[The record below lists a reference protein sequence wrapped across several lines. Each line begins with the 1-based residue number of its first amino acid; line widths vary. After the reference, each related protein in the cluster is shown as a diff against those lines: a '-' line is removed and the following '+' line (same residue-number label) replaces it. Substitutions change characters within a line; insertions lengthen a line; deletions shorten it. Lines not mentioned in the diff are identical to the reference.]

1 VAEYGVNIN
10 LRVKGQSG
18 LDRLNAKVKQLTK
31 SVDDIRQIDIMN
43 PRNTG
48 GKAGQGAR
56 NELKRYRQDMED
68 IVKSVNKAK
77 GAFGETAAQ
86 QMAVSDAL
94 EEYTNNV
101 KIGTKEHKNALA
113 ATNKQNAAIGRETIS
128 ITKNTEAQIKNNKAQ
143 AQGNKLNKFDN
154 RSTGAA
160 LKSGLISGAF
170 PLLFGQGLVGGAA
183 GFGGGFIGTK
193 MGGQMGGFAGGLV
206 ATALLQQLTTLFAKL
221 NELGGAFD
229 EINPNIDALTVSL
242 GLAGTAEAERLKFI
256 ERTQGAHVALAMATE
271 KMTKVVGQ
279 DGVESLREFAE
290 TSQLLGNSF
299 KKAMLKIQVA
309 MADLF
314 NALGKFVP
322 GAGKAQSV
330 ETGRLAQLGGAGKDP
345 FLQALIAEQK
355 KIEEELKV
363 IEKQNLNKKIRQEA
377 LGPFSFGS
385 GGLFPSQITETAEKQ
400 VNDQENKVNLQLRLD
415 SLSKEI
421 DLRTENFAQIG
432 KGVELDQRRQNILEE
447 GLKSITDQNTFLQNQ
462 LVLGKQGAE
471 IEKLKAEMANK
482 MKIAVEDLKPLQ
494 VKQIEDAVKLR
505 DQLTKLNDL
514 YAGIASTIETGLVD
528 AIESAIQGTR
538 TLGDVA
544 RSVFTQIQR
553 SLISYGVNAF
563 LGGLPGGIG
572 KFFRADGGPV
582 SRGKSYI
589 VGERGPEMFTPGAS
603 GHITPNHALGGST
616 NVVVNVDASGSNVQ
630 GDETQGKELGRAISA
645 AIQSELI
652 NQKRPG
658 GLLA

>member
-1 VAEYGVNIN
+1 VADYGVNIN

-18 LDRLNAKVKQLTK
+18 LDRLNAKVKELTR

-48 GKAGQGAR
+48 GAGGAGAR
-56 NELKRYRQDMED
+56 KELKQYRQDMED

-86 QMAVSDAL
+86 QMAVSDSL
-94 EEYTNNV
+94 EEYTNNI

-128 ITKNTEAQIKNNKAQ
+128 ITKNTDAQIKNNKAQ
-143 AQGNKLNKFDN
+143 AQGNKLDKFNNKG
-154 RSTGAA
+154 TGAA

-229 EINPNIDALTVSL
+229 ELNPNIDALTVSL

-271 KMTKVVGQ
+271 KMTEVVGK
-279 DGVESLREFAE
+279 DGVASLKEFSE
-290 TSQLLGNSF
+290 TSELLGNSF

-314 NALGKFVP
+314 NALGKVLP
-322 GAGKAQSV
+322 GAGKAKSI
-330 ETGRLAQLGGAGKDP
+330 ETGKLAQLGGAGKDP

-355 KIEEELKV
+355 KIEAELKV
-363 IEKQNLNKKIRQEA
+363 IEKQDLDKKIMSDA
-377 LGPFSFGS
+377 VGAFGFSS
-385 GGLFPSQITETAEKQ
+385 GGLFPSQITKTAEQ
-400 VNDQENKVNLQLRLD
+400 QINEQENKVNLQLRLD
-415 SLSKEI
+415 TLSKEI

-432 KGVELDQRRQNILEE
+432 KGVELDQRRQMILDE

-462 LVLGKQGAE
+462 LLLGKQGAE
-471 IEKLKAEMANK
+471 IEKLKVEKAKE

-505 DQLTKLNDL
+505 DELTKLNDL
-514 YAGIASTIETGLVD
+514 YGSIASTIETGLVD
-528 AIESAIQGTR
+528 AIEGAINGTK

-553 SLISYGVNAF
+553 SLIQFGVNSL
-563 LGGLPGGIG
+563 LGGLPGIG
-572 KFFRADGGPV
+572 GFFRANGGPV
-582 SRGKSYI
+582 STGKSYM
-589 VGERGPEMFTPGAS
+589 VGERGPEMFVPNS
-603 GHITPNHALGGST
+603 GGRIVPNSDMGGGST
-616 NVVVNVDASGSNVQ
+616 NVVVNVDASGSSVE
-630 GDETQGKELGRAISA
+630 GDEREGRALGVALSA
-645 AIQSELI
+645 AIETELI
-652 NQKRPG
+652 KQKRPG